1 MNRIHGTM
9 YESGQIYIST
19 PEIRKSLDFFPMNSE
34 ITIDDRVAYVY
45 SSPDGRIFIRGLKG
59 YIKVSQK
66 VEIVKKCANEYII
79 NIISGKQSRQQS
91 KANNNSSQCIPKH
104 TEKVGRVE
112 YKAVEVN
119 ISNSEKS
126 VEEKAVRIFEQYLHD
141 HSDRFAAIVKE
152 GKPISDI
159 RKCRNGYNSVFADYV
174 VFDKIR
180 KDNVY
185 FEIKG
190 TSKTDQYWGGVT
202 FKELKSALT
211 NRSNYYFA
219 IICTDS
225 SRKDHFIHS
234 KQSSD
239 PYCVFMT
246 LDEFIKYSTRAS
258 LGIQFVIKYPNGENG
273 ELQMSNNGDN
283 AYKIKDIESIL
294 DNEFIQELISGK

>member
-91 KANNNSSQCIPKH
+91 KANNNSSQGIPKH
-104 TEKVGRVE
+104 TEKDGRVE

-126 VEEKAVRIFEQYLHD
+126 VEEKAVRLFEQYLHD

-152 GKPISDI
+152 GKVISDI

-219 IICTDS
+219 IICTDN

-273 ELQMSNNGDN
+273 ELQMSKNGDN